1 MAVQALRRGAARPT
15 AGLGGQRLWRARWA
29 LNSGAVAGADLLALG
44 AALTL
49 VGGWQPLGDPHI
61 QPSDVGGALVVWLL
75 AALPLN
81 LTPGWG
87 QGAPSELKRLADLS
101 AIVGG
106 GVMVALFLT
115 GRGDG
120 PAVLSALLAAA
131 LAWALSVVLRRVV
144 RLLLRG
150 AGVWGVPV
158 AVYGG
163 AVTGGLL
170 IRALQDNPE
179 YGYRPV
185 GVFDDD
191 PALQDTGVS
200 GVPVLGRTTGTLAQV
215 PVAILA
221 MPGITPARA
230 AQLLDGPLAGYHSV
244 VIVPNLFEVE
254 TLWLSACDFGGVLGL
269 QVTRALRDPLARA
282 VKRSFDV
289 VAVLLSAPL
298 WLPLCAVVGAAIWWE
313 DRASPLFAQ
322 PRVGLGGHVF
332 CTWKFRTMRPDA
344 EAILQRTLAADAA
357 LRAEWA
363 ANYKLR
369 RDPRITRVGRW
380 LRRTSLDELPQL
392 LNVLLGQMS
401 LVGPRPLPAYHHAE
415 LTAQVRHLRER
426 VRPGMTGLWQVSGR
440 SEAGNQGMERWDPYY
455 VRNWSFWLDLAIL
468 LRTFATVLRGG
479 GAY

>member
-1 MAVQALRRGAARPT
+1 
-15 AGLGGQRLWRARWA
+15 
-29 LNSGAVAGADLLALG
+29 
-44 AALTL
+44 
-49 VGGWQPLGDPHI
+49 
-61 QPSDVGGALVVWLL
+61 
-75 AALPLN
+75 
-81 LTPGWG
+81 
-87 QGAPSELKRLADLS
+87 
-101 AIVGG
+101 
-106 GVMVALFLT
+106 
-115 GRGDG
+115 
-120 PAVLSALLAAA
+120 
-131 LAWALSVVLRRVV
+131 
-144 RLLLRG
+144 
-150 AGVWGVPV
+150 
-158 AVYGG
+158 
-163 AVTGGLL
+163 
-170 IRALQDNPE
+170 LQDNPE
-179 YGYRPV
+179 YGYQPV

-200 GVPVLGRTTGTLAQV
+200 GVPVLGRTTGTLTQV

-282 VKRSFDV
+282 FKRSFDV
-289 VAVLLSAPL
+289 AAVLLSAPL
-298 WLPLCAVVGAAIWWE
+298 WLPLCVVVGAAIWWE
-313 DRASPLFAQ
+313 DRASPLFSQ

-332 CTWKFRTMRPDA
+332 CTWKFRTMHPDA
-344 EAILQRTLAADAA
+344 EAILQRTLASDAA

-369 RDPRITRVGRW
+369 RDPRITRLGRW

-415 LTAQVRHLRER
+415 LTVQARHLRER